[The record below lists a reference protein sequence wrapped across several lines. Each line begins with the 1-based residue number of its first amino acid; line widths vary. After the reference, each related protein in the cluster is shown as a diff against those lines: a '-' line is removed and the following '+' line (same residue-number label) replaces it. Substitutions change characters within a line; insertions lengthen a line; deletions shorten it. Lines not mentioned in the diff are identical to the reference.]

1 MATLRKR
8 GNSQWQC
15 QVRKT
20 GFPTVTKTFDTSD
33 EAKAWATVIESEM
46 LRGVFVDRSEAE
58 KTTLK
63 EALERYRDE
72 ITVTKKGEVQEK
84 TKIGKLLRHPL
95 ASRTLASIQSTDLS
109 KFRDEMI
116 NDGLSASTATKY
128 LALISHLY
136 TIAIK
141 EWRMGVQNPV
151 ATIRKPKAEDGRDR
165 RLMEGEE
172 DKLMAA
178 LTSAATGSGVTT
190 KAGKDFTWKIKNPNL
205 WIEPMARLAIETA
218 MREGELLKL
227 KWSDVNLVKCTALA
241 RDTKNG
247 DKIRLIPL
255 SSRAVAILSALPR
268 SIDGRVFPTTQQ
280 AVVQSF
286 NRACKR
292 AGLENFRFHDLR
304 HEAASRLFE
313 KGLDIMEVASITGH
327 KTLSTLRRYVHLKPD
342 NLARKLG

>member
-1 MATLRKR
+1 MATIRKK
-8 GNSQWQC
+8 GDMQWHC

-20 GFPTVTKTFDTSD
+20 GFPPTTKTFETRAQA
-33 EAKAWATVIESEM
+33 ENWAKIIESDM
-46 LRGVFVDRSEAE
+46 LRGVYIDRAEAE
-58 KTTLK
+58 RTTLK

-72 ITVTKKGEVQEK
+72 ITATKKGAVQEC

-95 ASRTLASIQSTDLS
+95 ASRTLASIQSTDMS

-116 NDGLSASTATKY
+116 KDGLSASTATKY
-128 LALISHLY
+128 LALLSHLY

-141 EWRMGVQNPV
+141 EWRLGVQNPV
-151 ATIRKPKAEDGRDR
+151 SNIRKPKAEEGRDR
-165 RLMEGEE
+165 RLMDGEE
-172 DKLMAA
+172 VRLMAV
-178 LTSAATGSGVTT
+178 LSNSG
-190 KAGKDFTWKIKNPNL
+190 KGPRANTWV
-205 WIEPMARLAIETA
+205 EPMARLAIETA
-218 MREGELLKL
+218 MRESELLKL
-227 KWSDVNLVKCTALA
+227 KWTDVDLAKCTALA

-255 SSRAVAILSALPR
+255 SSRAVAILSDLPH

-286 NRACKR
+286 TRACKR
-292 AGLENFRFHDLR
+292 AEIEGLRFHDLR
-304 HEAASRLFE
+304 HEAASRFFE
-313 KGLDIMEVASITGH
+313 KGLDIMEVAAITGH